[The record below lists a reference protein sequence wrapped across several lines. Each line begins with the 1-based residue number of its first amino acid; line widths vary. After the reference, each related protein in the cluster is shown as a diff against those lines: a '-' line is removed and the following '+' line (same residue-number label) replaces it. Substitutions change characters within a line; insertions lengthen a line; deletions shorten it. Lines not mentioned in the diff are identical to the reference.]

1 MKKLLPLLAAAAL
14 VLTGCA
20 DDAAP
25 ESSGHLPRHY
35 NTFLINTET
44 NGTVECV
51 FAKSGNGGGLS
62 CNWN

>member
-1 MKKLLPLLAAAAL
+1 MKKLLPLLAVAAL
-14 VLTGCA
+14 VLTGCS
-20 DDAAP
+20 DDTAP
-25 ESSGHLPRHY
+25 ESSGHLPSYY

-51 FAKSGNGGGLS
+51 FAKQSYGGGLS